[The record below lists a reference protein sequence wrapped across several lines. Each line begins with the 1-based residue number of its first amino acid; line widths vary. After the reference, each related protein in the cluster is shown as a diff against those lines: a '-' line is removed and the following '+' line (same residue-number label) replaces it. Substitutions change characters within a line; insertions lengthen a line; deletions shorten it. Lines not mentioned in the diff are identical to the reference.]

1 MQNTALPT
9 LLYVGLTVLL
19 VAIFSQECAARS
31 PSQLHLCRVASSA
44 RYLQFCKCS
53 RGPGSRWTP
62 DGFASSSESR
72 KSCENNAKAVR
83 YIRRSRLW
91 HGKVLTT
98 KMYKCKFNHE
108 HGILLLTATSCAANS
123 QIRYCTC
130 ICHPIFFVSKSKL
143 CCA

>member
-1 MQNTALPT
+1 MQHTALPT

-44 RYLQFCKCS
+44 RYLQFCKCF

-108 HGILLLTATSCAANS
+108 HGILLLLVVLQTVKLDTAHVFATQFSLSLKAKGAPS
-123 QIRYCTC
+123 
-130 ICHPIFFVSKSKL
+130 
-143 CCA
+143 